1 MLEIVSL
8 YWIKIFATFVVF
20 VALVIFFIRS
30 GSEQSSISGR
40 TLVRNELDRLDDNY
54 TVFCNVMIHLERGM
68 SHIPYV
74 VISPHGIFV
83 VTCCSQVGKISGQ
96 KNDREWKVRG
106 RGVDGTIL
114 NPLWENRK
122 CINALEKK
130 LNLQLPFIPLVV
142 FTHAKLIDDF
152 GSAAMGVN
160 RLQKFFSEH
169 TKVLMGQV
177 DQQSAIAILEG

>member
-1 MLEIVSL
+1 MIEIISI
-8 YWIKIFATFVVF
+8 YWIKILSILVVLL
-20 VALVIFFIRS
+20 ALIILFLRS
-30 GSEQSSISGR
+30 GYKNSNISGAE
-40 TLVRNELDRLDDNY
+40 LVRRELDLLDDNY
-54 TVFCNVMIHLERGM
+54 IVFCNVIIHLERGM

-74 VISPHGIFV
+74 VISPYGIFV

-96 KNDREWKVRG
+96 KNDQEWKVRG

-152 GSAAMGVN
+152 GSTAIGVG

-169 TKVLMGQV
+169 TKMLMGQV
-177 DQQSAIAILEG
+177 DRQSVIAILEE

>member
-1 MLEIVSL
+1 MIEIISI
-8 YWIKIFATFVVF
+8 YWIKILATLVVLL
-20 VALVIFFIRS
+20 ALIILFLRS
-30 GSEQSSISGR
+30 GYENSNISGAE
-40 TLVRNELDRLDDNY
+40 LVKRELDRLDDNY
-54 TVFCNVMIHLERGM
+54 VVFCNVIIHLERGM

-74 VISPHGIFV
+74 VVSPYGIFV
-83 VTCCSQVGKISGQ
+83 VACCYHVGKISGQ

-152 GSAAMGVN
+152 GSTAIGVG

-169 TKVLMGQV
+169 TKILMGQV
-177 DQQSAIAILEG
+177 DQQSAIAILEE

>member
-20 VALVIFFIRS
+20 IVLVIFFVRS
-30 GSEQSSISGR
+30 GSERSSISGT

-54 TVFCNVMIHLERGM
+54 TVFCNVMIHLERGI

-96 KNDREWKVRG
+96 KNDQEWKVRG
-106 RGVDGTIL
+106 GGVDDMIL

-122 CINALEKK
+122 HINALERK
-130 LNLQLPFIPLVV
+130 LNQSLPLIPVVV
-142 FTHAKLIDDF
+142 FTHANLVDDF
-152 GSAAMGVN
+152 GPTAVGVG
-160 RLQKFFSEH
+160 RLQKFFAEH
-169 TKVLMGQV
+169 SKVLMGQV
-177 DQQSAIAILEG
+177 DQKSVIAILKE